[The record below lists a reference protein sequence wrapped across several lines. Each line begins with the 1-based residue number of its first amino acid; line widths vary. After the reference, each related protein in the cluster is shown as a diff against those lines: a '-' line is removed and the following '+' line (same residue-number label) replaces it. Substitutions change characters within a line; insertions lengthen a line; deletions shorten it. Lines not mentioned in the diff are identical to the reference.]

1 MMHKQTARIPR
12 GIVAVRAD
20 ATQPD
25 VKALVASLNQA
36 FADFKAEH
44 EKQLGE
50 VKKGTADAI
59 QALKVDKINA
69 DVARLQTAVDEANIA
84 LTARGNVGGATGPKD
99 PEYSAAFDTFARKGT
114 VQASLSKGSDPDGG
128 YTAPTEWDRT
138 ITDKLKIISPMRQI
152 CRVQTVSVGAF
163 SKLFNKRGTASGWV
177 GETDTRSTTAASQLG
192 SLTYSAC
199 ELYANPNATQTLLDD
214 SLIDI
219 ASWIAD
225 EVRTEF
231 AYQEG
236 AAFVAGDAATKP
248 KGLLTYATGGS
259 NAAAHPFG
267 AIGGVISGAAAAI
280 TADAV
285 LNLVY
290 ALPSAFVAN
299 ATFICNRKTLGALRL
314 LKDSQNRYL
323 WQPSYAAGTPS
334 TLAGFPVVEVND
346 MPDVA
351 ASSLSLA
358 FGDFQ
363 QGYLIVD
370 RAGIRVLRDPFTNK
384 PYVSFYT
391 TKRVGGGVL
400 NPEAIKVM
408 KTSAT

>member
-1 MMHKQTARIPR
+1 MHTMTARVPR

-20 ATQPD
+20 ANDAPNIT
-25 VKALVASLNQA
+25 ALVEEMNTA
-36 FADFKAEH
+36 FAAFRSEH
-44 EKQLGE
+44 TKQLDE
-50 VKKGTADAI
+50 VKKGTADAL

-69 DVARLQTAVDEANIA
+69 DIERLQKAIDDANIKMA
-84 LTARGNVGGATGPKD
+84 AAQMYGAGKSVKD
-99 PEYSAAFDTFARKGT
+99 PEYNKAFEAHIRKGE
-114 VQASLSKGSDPDGG
+114 VQASLSKGSDADGG

-138 ITDKLKIISPMRQI
+138 ITDKLKIVSPMRQV
-152 CRVQTVSVGAF
+152 CRVQAVSVNAF

-177 GETDTRSTTAASQLG
+177 GETDARTATAASQLG
-192 SLTYSAC
+192 SLTFGAC
-199 ELYANPNATQTLLDD
+199 EMYANPNATQTILDD
-214 SLIDI
+214 SLINIADWI
-219 ASWIAD
+219 AS
-225 EVRTEF
+225 EVDTEF

-236 AAFVAGDAATKP
+236 KAFVSGDAATQP
-248 KGLLTYATGGS
+248 KGLLTFATGGS

-267 AIGGVISGAAAAI
+267 AISAVISGAAATV

-290 ALPSAFVAN
+290 SLPSAFVGN
-299 ATFICNRKTLGALRL
+299 AKFICNRKTLGVLRL

-323 WQPSYAAGTPS
+323 WQPSYAAGEPS

-346 MPDVA
+346 MPDLA
-351 ASSLSLA
+351 AGSLSIA

-363 QGYLIVD
+363 QGYMIVD
-370 RAGIRVLRDPFTNK
+370 RIGIRVLRDPFTNK

-400 NPEAIKVM
+400 NPEAVKVM